1 MLFLLIVWNILYN
14 LNTPS
19 TISYILIIYSGNIDK
34 QQPKLPPIWT
44 AIPLKEIQ
52 FWDDSKRFFLK
63 IAAVLNKDKKE

>member
-44 AIPLKEIQ
+44 EIPLKQIQ
-52 FWDDSKRFFLK
+52 FRYDSKRFFLK
-63 IAAVLNKDKKE
+63 IAAVLKR